1 MNKKINLAVAGAALA
16 LGASAANAGI
26 VIPAGDWTLD
36 VNGNV
41 NAFMNFNDADAVEG
55 TMGAAQ
61 GSIANSS
68 DALGE
73 QDSQGINT
81 GLLPSWLGF
90 TGTTRQNNTDV
101 SFTISFQPNASDNS
115 AAGDNKTPLNRQSY
129 LSFGDKSW
137 GSIKLGKD
145 IGIFASGAILNDM
158 TLLGVGSGANGRSG
172 GATTLGGIGTG
183 YVYAAWKGQATYTTP
198 NMGGFQAKVGLM
210 NPNNIPDAN
219 TASTTRTYETTTTNT
234 AATATTNTYTVST
247 TTSVITGSYSA
258 GSAASISIT
267 VVSGLIVVT
276 AATSVTTS
284 TSTTVATDT
293 VTGAGNAAINQDRFG
308 VEAEA
313 SYSWTG
319 DVAGKVWVS
328 GASYDVT
335 RVQAGTAATSQSYDI
350 EAFDIG
356 ASISAGNFGL
366 VGYYYDGEGLGT
378 TLFGNLGVDSSG
390 NERDSDGGYVQATYV
405 IPTGTKLGLAYGV
418 SNLDTASGET
428 NATLVEENERWTVGA
443 YHPLTKHLNLVAE
456 YNSTESTGQ
465 VSSNKAENDSL
476 SLGAI
481 LFF

>member
-1 MNKKINLAVAGAALA
+1 
-16 LGASAANAGI
+16 
-26 VIPAGDWTLD
+26 
-36 VNGNV
+36 
-41 NAFMNFNDADAVEG
+41 MNFNDADA
-55 TMGAAQ
+55 AK
-61 GSIANSS
+61 GSTLTGNIANGQ
-68 DALGE
+68 DGLGE
-73 QDSQGINT
+73 SDSQGINT

-158 TLLGVGSGANGRSG
+158 TLLGVGSAATGRSG

-198 NMGGFQAKVGLM
+198 NMGGFQAKIGLM
-210 NPNNIPDAN
+210 NPNNIPDAS
-219 TASTTRTYETTTTNT
+219 TAATTRTYTTTNATSNSTST
-234 AATATTNTYTVST
+234 A
-247 TTSVITGSYSA
+247 TGSYSTN
-258 GSAASISIT
+258 SLASISVTIVSVST
-267 VVSGLIVVT
+267 V
-276 AATSVTTS
+276 
-284 TSTTVATDT
+284 TSTTTATDT
-293 VTGAGNAAINQDRFG
+293 VTGAASSAVNQDRFG
-308 VEAEA
+308 IEAEA

-335 RVQAGTAATSQSYDI
+335 RIKGSTSATQQNYDI
-350 EAFDIG
+350 TAFDVG

-378 TLFGNLGVDSSG
+378 TLFGSNGVTADAK
-390 NERDSDGGYVQATYV
+390 ERDSDGGYVQATYV

-418 SNLDTASGET
+418 SNLDVASGET

-465 VSSNKAENDSL
+465 TSSNQMENDSI

>member
-41 NAFMNFNDADAVEG
+41 NAFLNFNDADAATG
-55 TMGAAQ
+55 TAPTGA
-61 GSIANSS
+61 IANSQ
-68 DALGE
+68 DGLGE
-73 QDSQGINT
+73 SDSQGINT

-198 NMGGFQAKVGLM
+198 NMGGFQAKIGLM

-219 TASTTRTYETTTTNT
+219 TSSTTRTYTTISILTGTTATITGTTTT
-234 AATATTNTYTVST
+234 TT
-247 TTSVITGSYSA
+247 
-258 GSAASISIT
+258 AASISTT
-267 VVSGLIVVT
+267 VVSAGTI
-276 AATSVTTS
+276 A
-284 TSTTVATDT
+284 STTTASDAT
-293 VTGAGNAAINQDRFG
+293 TGAAAGAVNQDRFG
-308 VEAEA
+308 IEAEA

-328 GASYDVT
+328 GASYEVT
-335 RVQAGTAATSQSYDI
+335 RIQAGTTATAQDYDI
-350 EAFDIG
+350 EAVDIG
-356 ASISAGNFGL
+356 ASLSAGNFGL

-378 TLFGNLGVDSSG
+378 TLFGNLGVTSAG
-390 NERDSDGGYVQATYV
+390 KERDSDGGYVQATYV
-405 IPTGTKLGLAYGV
+405 IPTGTKLGVAYGV

-428 NATLVEENERWTVGA
+428 NATLVDENERWTVGA

-456 YNSTESTGQ
+456 YNSTESEGQ
-465 VSSNKAENDSL
+465 TSSNNTENDSL

>member
-1 MNKKINLAVAGAALA
+1 MNKKINLAVASAALA
-16 LGASAANAGI
+16 LGATAANAGI

-41 NAFMNFNDADAVEG
+41 NAFMNFNDADA
-55 TMGAAQ
+55 AK
-61 GSIANSS
+61 GSTLTGNIANGQ
-68 DALGE
+68 DGLGE
-73 QDSQGINT
+73 SDSQGINT

-158 TLLGVGSGANGRSG
+158 TLLGVGSAATGRSG

-198 NMGGFQAKVGLM
+198 NMGGFQAKIGLM
-210 NPNNIPDAN
+210 NPNNIPDAS
-219 TASTTRTYETTTTNT
+219 TAATTRTYTTTN
-234 AATATTNTYTVST
+234 ATANST
-247 TTSVITGSYSA
+247 STATGSYSTN
-258 GSAASISIT
+258 SLASISVTIVSVST
-267 VVSGLIVVT
+267 V
-276 AATSVTTS
+276 
-284 TSTTVATDT
+284 TSTTTATDT
-293 VTGAGNAAINQDRFG
+293 VTGAASSAVNQDRFG
-308 VEAEA
+308 IEAEA

-335 RVQAGTAATSQSYDI
+335 RIKGSTSATQQNYDI
-350 EAFDIG
+350 TAFDVG

-378 TLFGNLGVDSSG
+378 TLFGSNGVTADAK
-390 NERDSDGGYVQATYV
+390 ERDSDGGYVQATYV

-465 VSSNKAENDSL
+465 TSSNQMENDSI

>member
-41 NAFMNFNDADAVEG
+41 NAFMNFNDADA
-55 TMGAAQ
+55 AK
-61 GSIANSS
+61 GSTLTGNIANGQ
-68 DALGE
+68 DGLGE
-73 QDSQGINT
+73 SDSQGINT

-210 NPNNIPDAN
+210 NPNQIPDIG
-219 TASTTRTYETTTTNT
+219 TKVTTRTYSSTSTFTGLT
-234 AATATTNTYTVST
+234 AAL
-247 TTSVITGSYSA
+247 TGSL
-258 GSAASISIT
+258 SAAGIATAISTT
-267 VVSGLIVVT
+267 VVSSGTV
-276 AATSVTTS
+276 A
-284 TSTTVATDT
+284 TSTTATDA
-293 VTGAGNAAINQDRFG
+293 VTGADANAVNQDRFG
-308 VEAEA
+308 IEAEA

-335 RVQAGTAATSQSYDI
+335 RIQASTTATKQSYDI
-350 EAFDIG
+350 TAYDVG
-356 ASISAGNFGL
+356 ASLSAGNFGL

-378 TLFGNLGVDSSG
+378 TLFGNLGVDGNG

-405 IPTGTKLGLAYGV
+405 IPTGTKLGVAYGV

-465 VSSNKAENDSL
+465 TSSNSMENDSM

>member
-1 MNKKINLAVAGAALA
+1 MNKKINLAVASAALA
-16 LGASAANAGI
+16 LGATAANAGI

-41 NAFMNFNDADAVEG
+41 NAFMNFNDADA
-55 TMGAAQ
+55 AK
-61 GSIANSS
+61 GSTLTGNIANGQ
-68 DALGE
+68 DGLGE
-73 QDSQGINT
+73 SDSQGINT

-145 IGIFASGAILNDM
+145 IGIFASGAILNYM
-158 TLLGVGSGANGRSG
+158 TLLGVGSAATGRSG

-198 NMGGFQAKVGLM
+198 NMGGFQAKIGLM
-210 NPNNIPDAN
+210 NPNNIPDAS
-219 TASTTRTYETTTTNT
+219 TAATTRTYTTTNATLNSTST
-234 AATATTNTYTVST
+234 A
-247 TTSVITGSYSA
+247 TGSYSTH
-258 GSAASISIT
+258 SLASISVTIVSVST
-267 VVSGLIVVT
+267 V
-276 AATSVTTS
+276 
-284 TSTTVATDT
+284 TSTTTATDT
-293 VTGAGNAAINQDRFG
+293 VTGAASSAVNQDRFG
-308 VEAEA
+308 IEAEA

-335 RVQAGTAATSQSYDI
+335 RIKGSTSATQQNYDI
-350 EAFDIG
+350 TAFDVG

-378 TLFGNLGVDSSG
+378 TLFGSNGVTADAK
-390 NERDSDGGYVQATYV
+390 ERDSDGGYVQATYV

-418 SNLDTASGET
+418 SNLDVASGET

-465 VSSNKAENDSL
+465 TSSNAMENDSI

>member
-41 NAFMNFNDADAVEG
+41 NAFMNFNDADAAKG
-55 TMGAAQ
+55 TAPTGA
-61 GSIANSS
+61 IANGQ

-73 QDSQGINT
+73 SDSQGINT

-101 SFTISFQPNASDNS
+101 SFTISFQPNASDNGG
-115 AAGDNKTPLNRQSY
+115 AHHGDSKTPLNRQSY

-210 NPNNIPDAN
+210 NPNNIPDADN
-219 TASTTRTYETTTTNT
+219 KTTTRSY
-234 AATATTNTYTVST
+234 
-247 TTSVITGSYSA
+247 TTSN
-258 GSAASISIT
+258 
-267 VVSGLIVVT
+267 
-276 AATSVTTS
+276 VTTS
-284 TSTTVATDT
+284 TSTLAGSYCTAEIASLSVTITTISTVTSTTTHTDT
-293 VTGAGNAAINQDRFG
+293 VGGSDSGDINQDRFG
-308 VEAEA
+308 IEAEA

-335 RVQAGTAATSQSYDI
+335 RIQGSTASTQQNYDI
-350 EAFDIG
+350 TAFDVG

-378 TLFGNLGVDSSG
+378 TLFGNLGVTADG
-390 NERDSDGGYVQATYV
+390 KERDSDGGYVQATYV
-405 IPTGTKLGLAYGV
+405 IPTGTKLGVAYGV
-418 SNLDTASGET
+418 SNLDVASGET

-465 VSSNKAENDSL
+465 TSSNSTENDSM

>member
-1 MNKKINLAVAGAALA
+1 MNKKMNLAVAGAALA
-16 LGASAANAGI
+16 LGATAANAGI

-41 NAFMNFNDADAVEG
+41 NAFMNFNDADKAK
-55 TMGAAQ
+55 
-61 GSIANSS
+61 GSTLTGNIANGQ

-73 QDSQGINT
+73 SDGQGINT

-137 GSIKLGKD
+137 GSIKIGKD

-158 TLLGVGSGANGRSG
+158 TLLGVGSGATGKSG

-198 NMGGFQAKVGLM
+198 NMGGFQAKIGLM
-210 NPNNIPDAN
+210 NPNQIPDAS
-219 TASTTRTYETTTTNT
+219 TAVTTRTYVTTNSFT
-234 AATATTNTYTVST
+234 GTTATMSGSDSTSVSALSVSVTVVSKGTVAST
-247 TTSVITGSYSA
+247 TTH
-258 GSAASISIT
+258 
-267 VVSGLIVVT
+267 
-276 AATSVTTS
+276 
-284 TSTTVATDT
+284 TDT
-293 VTGAGNAAINQDRFG
+293 VTGAASSAVNQDRFG
-308 VEAEA
+308 IEAEA

-335 RVQAGTAATSQSYDI
+335 RVKALTAATKQSYDI
-350 EAFDIG
+350 TAFDVG

-378 TLFGNLGVDSSG
+378 TLFGNNGVTADAK
-390 NERDSDGGYVQATYV
+390 ERDSDGGYVQATYV
-405 IPTGTKLGLAYGV
+405 IPTGTKIGVAYGV

-456 YNSTESTGQ
+456 YNATESTGQ
-465 VSSNKAENDSL
+465 VSTNSMENDTL

>member
-16 LGASAANAGI
+16 IGATAANAGI

-41 NAFMNFNDADAVEG
+41 NAFMNFNDADA
-55 TMGAAQ
+55 AK
-61 GSIANSS
+61 GSTLTGNIANGQ
-68 DALGE
+68 DGLGE
-73 QDSQGINT
+73 SDSQGINT

-158 TLLGVGSGANGRSG
+158 TLLGVGSGASGRSG

-198 NMGGFQAKVGLM
+198 NMGGFQAKIGLM

-219 TASTTRTYETTTTNT
+219 TKVTTRTYETT
-234 AATATTNTYTVST
+234 ATFTGSKATVLGSASGSDLQIISVTV
-247 TTSVITGSYSA
+247 TSVGT
-258 GSAASISIT
+258 
-267 VVSGLIVVT
+267 IV
-276 AATSVTTS
+276 AS
-284 TSTTVATDT
+284 TSHIDT
-293 VTGAGNAAINQDRFG
+293 VTGADASAINQDRFG

-328 GASYDVT
+328 GASYEVT
-335 RVQAGTAATSQSYDI
+335 RQTAASTAASPVAQDYDI

-356 ASISAGNFGL
+356 ASLSAGNFGL

-378 TLFGNLGVDSSG
+378 TLFGNLGVTADG
-390 NERDSDGGYVQATYV
+390 KERDSDGGYVQATYV
-405 IPTGTKLGLAYGV
+405 IPTGTKLGVAYGV

-465 VSSNKAENDSL
+465 TTANQMENDSL

>member
-41 NAFMNFNDADAVEG
+41 NAFMNFNDADATQG
-55 TMGAAQ
+55 TAPTGA
-61 GSIANSS
+61 IANSQDGLS
-68 DALGE
+68 E
-73 QDSQGINT
+73 SDSQGINT

-101 SFTISFQPNASDNS
+101 SFTISFQPNVSDNTS
-115 AAGDNKTPLNRQSY
+115 PYHGDSKTPLNRQSY

-198 NMGGFQAKVGLM
+198 NMGGFQAKIGLM

-219 TASTTRTYETTTTNT
+219 TSSTTRTYTTISILTGTTATITGTTTT
-234 AATATTNTYTVST
+234 TT
-247 TTSVITGSYSA
+247 
-258 GSAASISIT
+258 AASISTT
-267 VVSGLIVVT
+267 VVSAGTI
-276 AATSVTTS
+276 A
-284 TSTTVATDT
+284 STTTASDAT
-293 VTGAGNAAINQDRFG
+293 TGAAAGAVNQDRFG
-308 VEAEA
+308 IEAEA

-328 GASYDVT
+328 GASYEVT
-335 RVQAGTAATSQSYDI
+335 RIQAGTTATAQDYDI
-350 EAFDIG
+350 EAVDIG
-356 ASISAGNFGL
+356 ASLSAGNFGL

-378 TLFGNLGVDSSG
+378 TLFGNLGVTSAG
-390 NERDSDGGYVQATYV
+390 KERDSDGGYVQATYV
-405 IPTGTKLGLAYGV
+405 IPTGTKLGVAYGV

-428 NATLVEENERWTVGA
+428 NATLVDENERWTVGA

-456 YNSTESTGQ
+456 YNSTESSGQ
-465 VSSNKAENDSL
+465 TSANNMENDSL